1 MTISQRVA
9 KYKSPNKKAVIP
21 LTLFRTV
28 SNCSSNLPAIKQP
41 QFSRLLMVY
50 CLRCFCSKEPVDRY
64 GVLAPAIDGA
74 NKYIKCID
82 KDLKTLTKIAERHP
96 DALPSLDG
104 AIKYFNNRKSCIAK
118 IINNTC
124 ESVISPVPSFHDQIC
139 LLASFTAYEM
149 MLDQSP
155 ANIVSRYNNAD
166 LKDIG
171 NLEVMLMRSIG
182 FFEKER
188 LNVINYPTY
197 LNDFAYSETITSG
210 RPDLLCDDALVRVS
224 LSKSKPNSK
233 DTLHILTEYVMGLQ
247 SGIEHYKNV
256 KRIVIWN
263 PFMDAG
269 YICDVSDIPKS
280 IIDQVKT
287 DVIQYTWEL
296 PSNTT
301 SNKEVDPSSTT
312 RICEEWGFK

>member
-9 KYKSPNKKAVIP
+9 KYKTPNKKAVIP

-28 SNCSSNLPAIKQP
+28 SNCSSDLPAIKQP

-74 NKYIKCID
+74 NKYIKYID
-82 KDLKTLTKIAERHP
+82 KDLKALTKIAERHP
-96 DALPSLDG
+96 DALRSLD
-104 AIKYFNNRKSCIAK
+104 APIKYFNDRKSGIAK
-118 IINNTC
+118 IINNVC
-124 ESVISPVPSFHDQIC
+124 ESVISPIPSFYDQIC
-139 LLASFTAYEM
+139 LLASFAVYEM

-155 ANIVSRYNNAD
+155 ANVVSRYYNTE
-166 LKDIG
+166 LKDITAI
-171 NLEVMLMRSIG
+171 EIMLMRSIG

-224 LSKSKPNSK
+224 LSKSVLK
-233 DTLHILTEYVMGLQ
+233 ILGKQTGSIFNKYSFLACI
-247 SGIEHYKNV
+247 S
-256 KRIVIWN
+256 
-263 PFMDAG
+263 F
-269 YICDVSDIPKS
+269 PKFL
-280 IIDQVKT
+280 
-287 DVIQYTWEL
+287 YAYL
-296 PSNTT
+296 N
-301 SNKEVDPSSTT
+301 
-312 RICEEWGFK
+312 EEALILLI